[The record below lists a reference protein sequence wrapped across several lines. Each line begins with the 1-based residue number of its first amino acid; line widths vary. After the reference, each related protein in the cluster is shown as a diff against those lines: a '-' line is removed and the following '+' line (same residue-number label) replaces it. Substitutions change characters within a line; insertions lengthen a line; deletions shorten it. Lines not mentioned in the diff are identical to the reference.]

1 MRLEEAKRDHY
12 RKLAREEGYRS
23 RASYKLI
30 QINRKYRLIR
40 PGAKVV
46 DVGCA
51 PGGWLEVSSELVGT
65 RGLVVGVDIV
75 HVKPVGSNVKI
86 LREDVSADGFGERL
100 IEALGKRKADCVL
113 ADLSPKLSGVWD
125 VDHFRQMELCNKVVD
140 MYGEI
145 LVLGGSSVMKA
156 FQGNELPELMTRLKA
171 SFSRVEISKPEASR
185 KQSSEVYLV
194 GLGFT
199 GRAASGETEPLLQKH
214 QSGLR
219 SDSDGYDWQSDR
231 LT

>member
-12 RKLAREEGYRS
+12 RKLAREQGYRS

-65 RGLVVGVDIV
+65 KGLVVGVDIV
-75 HVKPVGSNVKI
+75 PVKPVGSNVRI
-86 LREDVSADGFGERL
+86 LRDDVSADGFGERL
-100 IEALGKRKADCVL
+100 IEALGKGKADCVL

-140 MYGEI
+140 MYGQI
-145 LVLGGSSVMKA
+145 LVLEGSSVMKA
-156 FQGNELPELMTRLKA
+156 FQGNELSELMTRLKA

-199 GRAASGETEPLLQKH
+199 GRVVSGETEPLLQKH
-214 QSGLR
+214 QSELH
-219 SDSDGYDWQSDR
+219 SDLDGYDWQSDR